1 MAVNA
6 NMDSGQRNLPWRWML
21 WSLPL
26 LLLLL
31 PLVAM
36 RFTNE
41 VNWTMSDFLFA
52 ALLFGSVGIAIELV
66 FRNSGSLA
74 YRLGA
79 TIAVIASFLTIWVN
93 GAVGMIGSE
102 DNPYNLLFG
111 GILLIALTGT
121 ILARF
126 RATGMALA
134 MVAAGVAQGAVSAFG
149 FTADTRGATFGLA
162 FMGLWLLSAALL
174 RSSAGER

>member
-1 MAVNA
+1 MAANV
-6 NMDSGQRNLPWRWML
+6 NMDGGHRNLPWRWVL
-21 WSLPL
+21 WSIPL

-41 VNWTMSDFLFA
+41 VNWTASDFVFA

-66 FRNSGSLA
+66 FRKSGSLA
-74 YRLGA
+74 YRLGG
-79 TIAVIASFLTIWVN
+79 TIAVIAAFLTIWVN
-93 GAVGMIGSE
+93 AAVGMIGPE

-111 GILLIALTGT
+111 GVLLIALTGAT
-121 ILARF
+121 LARF
-126 RATGMALA
+126 RPFGMAAA
-134 MVAAGVAQGAVSAFG
+134 MLAAGVAQGAISAFG
-149 FTADTRGATFGLA
+149 FVADTRGAMLSLA

-174 RSSAGER
+174 RSSAQER